1 MDSTINKSGENVDIN
16 DSNINRTLYEAEV
29 NNIKYDGK
37 GKTTCQFSTHSVS
50 SSSSSSADSGT
61 TIQPPDGGWGW
72 VVVFAAFMINL
83 IADGVSFSFG
93 ILFIDFVEYF
103 GESKAKTSWVG
114 SIFLSMPLLAGPVAS
129 YLIDRYGCRKM
140 CILGAL
146 LSTFSFVISVF
157 ADCLELLFLTFS
169 LAGLGLALCY
179 VTSIVVVA
187 YYFEKKRSLATGLA
201 ACGTGI
207 GTFVFP
213 PLTIYLLEQYCWQG
227 TLVILAGF
235 FLNMVVFGA
244 LMRDLES
251 PTQEESAG
259 SDGKPESPDSGI
271 LENSERLCSSMV
283 QLPTYLGDNCPEVI
297 SELSSKEGTHLNSLL
312 EQHPYIFDTII
323 KKDPDGSV
331 DSSSAV
337 TQNGKDRSGSKKR
350 RKVRNRS
357 ISKSLQSSDQRA
369 MSISGKLD
377 AAYLRNL
384 KLQRG
389 SITYRGAM
397 LNIHRYRLKA
407 SSCPDIF
414 RNSMVTIPEEKPCLF
429 IHDLK
434 ELMLDMFDF
443 SNFKNVGYTI
453 FCLSNFLLYACV
465 DIPYVYVPDHA
476 ITTGTDLE
484 SASLLVSVLG
494 VLNCLGVVIV
504 GYVGDKPWIDPSLL
518 YSGFILISG
527 LSLVLIPVLVNYY
540 ATAVLVGIYG
550 FTISANYTLIPVII
564 VNLISLDNFTG
575 AYGLLLLVQGIASL
589 VGPPAAGA
597 LFDCTGNYDITFYCT
612 GVLIVVSGALVIPMA
627 KSFICH
633 SKAPSNSS
641 KDLVSSDSRKV
652 KFQEPLDEEPVK
664 FLNGKEKTK
673 IPIDK
678 NIFSLNESPEN
689 ACPLLSGSEQISPEK
704 GDEKDN
710 TKIISMYSNPLSL
723 V

>member
-1 MDSTINKSGENVDIN
+1 MATSHLLDEYMLLTKDIF
-16 DSNINRTLYEAEV
+16 R
-29 NNIKYDGK
+29 
-37 GKTTCQFSTHSVS
+37 KTTCQFSTHSVS

-61 TIQPPDGGWGW
+61 TIPLPPDGGWGW

-93 ILFIDFVEYF
+93 ILFIDFVDYF

-213 PLTIYLLEQYCWQG
+213 PLTIYLLEEYCWQG

-251 PTQEESAG
+251 PTQEETAG
-259 SDGKPESPDSGI
+259 SDGKPESPDSGV

-283 QLPTYLGDNCPEVI
+283 QLPTYLEDNCPEVI

-312 EQHPYIFDTII
+312 EQHPYILDSII

-337 TQNGKDRSGSKKR
+337 TQNGKDKTASKKR
-350 RKVRNRS
+350 KKVRHRS
-357 ISKSLQSSDQRA
+357 ISKSLQSPDQRA

-443 SNFKNVGYTI
+443 SNFKNIGYTI

-504 GYVGDKPWIDPSLL
+504 GYIGDKPWIDPSLL

-527 LSLVLIPVLVNYY
+527 LSLVLIPVLINYY

-597 LFDCTGNYDITFYCT
+597 LFDWTGNYDITFFCT
-612 GVLIVVSGALVIPMA
+612 GLLIVVSGALVIPMA
-627 KSFICH
+627 KSLLCS

-641 KDLVSSDSRKV
+641 KELVSSDTRKV
-652 KFQEPLDEEPVK
+652 KFQEPLDAESVK

-673 IPIDK
+673 NPIDK
-678 NIFSLNESPEN
+678 CIFSLHESPDN

-704 GDEKDN
+704 GDEKEN